1 MVGARGFE
9 PLTSSASRS
18 ATPRRHQAIGP
29 EKPQIKAVAS
39 SLPIRRRASV
49 GHTLGASGPIQLPR
63 MLGASSR
70 RCFIRRR
77 RRPIQPSMSTLSK
90 RPRSRAVLSRTG
102 FALGLLTASW
112 LCFAVVT
119 AAYVPGHWDDVL
131 RISSVCLVSGVIS
144 TVLIRV
150 GHRA

>member
-1 MVGARGFE
+1 VHGRALVARW
-9 PLTSSASRS
+9 A
-18 ATPRRHQAIGP
+18 H
-29 EKPQIKAVAS
+29 
-39 SLPIRRRASV
+39 V
-49 GHTLGASGPIQLPR
+49 GHISSDSAPQD
-63 MLGASSR
+63 AWNSSR

-90 RPRSRAVLSRTG
+90 RPRSRAVLSRIG
-102 FALGLLTASW
+102 LALGLLTASW
-112 LCFAVVT
+112 LCFAVVA
-119 AAYVPGHWDDVL
+119 AAYVPGHWGDVL